1 MKKKMKKTEIIWKK
15 LKNQRKKNENT
26 FFSII
31 SKNQARYKLIP
42 TPKTNNIFLNINSMT
57 DENRRLSRPGLVEF
71 ELAMEEIN
79 MVPKEIPDFGA

>member
-1 MKKKMKKTEIIWKK
+1 
-15 LKNQRKKNENT
+15 
-26 FFSII
+26 
-31 SKNQARYKLIP
+31 
-42 TPKTNNIFLNINSMT
+42 MT